1 MPKISVLL
9 PTYRR
14 PVMIRRTL
22 ASIWAQTFQDYEL
35 IIVENGG
42 DDEMR
47 KRYEAIRPMLERGL
61 LDSTV
66 QWIVRNDFASLP
78 KALNVAFEASSGEY
92 ISIMEDDDEWEPEFL
107 GLLSNHLDHCT
118 CGMVYAKQK
127 ELDEG
132 RSRVVAGNPI
142 PKRFD
147 RQQLLKSNWMGF
159 PMCMYRR
166 EAIEAIGGFDEKA
179 EAATDWY
186 THCYVSA
193 FYDIH
198 CFDKELV
205 IHNWHRQ
212 DEVPNFCLVAD
223 QLESTLRQRRL
234 WAEGKFDPR

>member
-1 MPKISVLL
+1 MPKVSVLL

-14 PVMIRRTL
+14 PVVIRRTIV
-22 ASIWAQTFQDYEL
+22 SILNQMFDDFEL
-35 IIVENGG
+35 IVVENGG
-42 DDEMR
+42 DEEMSE
-47 KRYEAIRPMLERGL
+47 RYKTVLPMIGGIFQ
-61 LDSTV
+61 V

-78 KALNVAFEASSGEY
+78 KALNVAFEASSGDY
-92 ISIMEDDDEWEPEFL
+92 ITIMEDDDEWEPTFL
-107 GLLSNHLDHCT
+107 EALSKHLDHCT
-118 CGMVYAKQK
+118 CGMVYAKQR

-132 RSRVVAGNPI
+132 GARVVAGNPT

-147 RQQLLKSNWMGF
+147 RQQLLNSNWMGF

-198 CFDKELV
+198 CYDDELV
-205 IHNWHRQ
+205 IHNWHRG

-234 WAEGKFDPR
+234 WAEGKFDPQ